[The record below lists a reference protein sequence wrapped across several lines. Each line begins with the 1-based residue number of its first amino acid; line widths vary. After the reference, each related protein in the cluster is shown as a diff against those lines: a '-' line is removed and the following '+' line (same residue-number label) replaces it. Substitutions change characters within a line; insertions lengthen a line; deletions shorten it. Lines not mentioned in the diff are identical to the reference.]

1 MVGVGR
7 APRAVTVKQLSRGC
21 FGSFKW
27 PLNLK
32 YYQTSTTEWLRW
44 STIGWMS
51 SSEWGGGYYRR
62 LVPPLNHHSFSH
74 FLCFLQHQHEQ
85 RTRITI
91 PGQPLFSR
99 LALARARLT
108 NDRLGAPPHTTR
120 QLIPSTSA
128 HRDPDLITSPLFI
141 IQISSG
147 RSATSMRASQ
157 FRFGKYGHVR
167 SRSGLADWDTGLGES
182 ASNTFQYNCRTR
194 LELHPNN
201 TTFLS
206 LFLNC

>member
-1 MVGVGR
+1 MAEVEGGGGGAR
-7 APRAVTVKQLSRGC
+7 ATSRHGQAA
-21 FGSFKW
+21 FKRMFW
-27 PLNLK
+27 IFQMAIEFEILPNIHHRVAEMINHWLNVI
-32 YYQTSTTEWLRW
+32 ERV
-44 STIGWMS
+44 
-51 SSEWGGGYYRR
+51 GGYYRR

-167 SRSGLADWDTGLGES
+167 SRSGLAD
-182 ASNTFQYNCRTR
+182 
-194 LELHPNN
+194 
-201 TTFLS
+201 
-206 LFLNC
+206 